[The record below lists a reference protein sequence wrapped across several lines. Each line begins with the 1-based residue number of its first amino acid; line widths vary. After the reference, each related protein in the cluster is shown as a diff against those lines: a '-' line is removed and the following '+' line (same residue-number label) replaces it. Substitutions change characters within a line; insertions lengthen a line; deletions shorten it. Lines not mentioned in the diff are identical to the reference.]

1 MILCGPYSSCWI
13 SNPGCPSENMYL
25 YLNSHAALLTWFG
38 SNWLNGLCPLG
49 TKLVFQEV
57 LKQWCGSVCGLMH
70 SCLPASCDV
79 WKELRIRRDFHP
91 SFPHLFLAA
100 CELCSGLKNLEV
112 RLLISRNREPGQP
125 EKQRNKRQAA
135 LFMKAVVSAAAA
147 AYF

>member
-1 MILCGPYSSCWI
+1 
-13 SNPGCPSENMYL
+13 
-25 YLNSHAALLTWFG
+25 
-38 SNWLNGLCPLG
+38 
-49 TKLVFQEV
+49 
-57 LKQWCGSVCGLMH
+57 MH

-125 EKQRNKRQAA
+125 EKQRNKREAA
-135 LFMKAVVSAAAA
+135 LFMKAVVSAASD